1 MPGQKYVW
9 RVIFSLDMDATLTAL
24 AEPNRKQIV
33 ELLRAGPQPVGEIV
47 VKLKLR
53 QPQVSKHLRVL
64 SDAGLV
70 EVHPVAQQ
78 RYYSLRPQ
86 AFQELAS
93 WVEGYRRIWDGQ
105 MDRLDEVLQDLQR
118 KEKRHARN

>member
-1 MPGQKYVW
+1 
-9 RVIFSLDMDATLTAL
+9 MDATLTAL
-24 AEPNRKQIV
+24 AEPNRKRIV
-33 ELLRAGPQPVGEIV
+33 DLLREGPQPVGEIV

-93 WVEGYRRIWDGQ
+93 WVESYRRIWEER
-105 MDRLDEVLQDLQR
+105 MDRFDEVLQDLQR